1 MPISRDDVAH
11 VARLAKLELTEAEME
26 QFGRELAAITEYV
39 AQLTE
44 AASSG
49 GSAPPVLPLI
59 GDAAALREDVVQPS
73 FDADSAVGQ
82 APDKAGNFFR
92 VPKVIG

>member
-26 QFGRELAAITEYV
+26 QFGRELAAITGYV

-44 AASSG
+44 AALSG
-49 GSAPPVLPLI
+49 GDAPPVLPLI
-59 GDAAALREDVVQPS
+59 AEAVALREDIVQPS
-73 FDADSAVGQ
+73 FNAESAVGQ
-82 APDKAGNFFR
+82 APAQAGHFFR